1 MANEKIEVGYRH
13 IGTFANVDYHHKFL
27 IYTDKIG
34 RQYTISGWRG
44 KETTPQLPLGKIHI
58 KTGLPEYIGLP
69 YDAKNPDNINNRKSA
84 WYRDEHDNPI
94 APQKQYRE
102 LITEAPDLSAKWAE
116 MVRNAQSKN
125 NIYPYD
131 YLRQNSN
138 TLADTLLREAGFP
151 EPEKDG
157 IFQHLAPGSGNKL
170 NKSLVPKDPEDPHVS
185 DIKDLSYLDEE
196 KLRGN
201 PQYAMQIQEETSHHV
216 ETAATTDNPKPQSK
230 YEETMAM
237 LQGLL
242 NDTDGSY
249 AKKLLADN
257 PDKVASFNER
267 VQQTLEEEWQQQL
280 VAQENQNIQQEQQRG
295 FSRSV

>member
-13 IGTFANVDYHHKFL
+13 IGTFAKVEYHHKFL
-27 IYTDKIG
+27 LYTDKTG
-34 RQYTISGWRG
+34 QRYTISGWTG
-44 KETTPQLPLGKIHI
+44 EETSPQLPLGKIHI
-58 KTGLPEYIGLP
+58 ETGLPNHMGLP
-69 YDAKNPDNINNRKSA
+69 YDANNPDNFDNRKTA
-84 WYRDEHDNPI
+84 WYKNADKEPI
-94 APQKQYRE
+94 SPQKQYRE
-102 LITEAPDLSAKWAE
+102 LIAEAPDLSVKWAE
-116 MVRNAQSKN
+116 MVRNAQSKD

-157 IFQHLAPGSGNKL
+157 IFRHLAPGSGNRL
-170 NKSLVPKDPEDPHVS
+170 DRNLVPQHPDDAGIS
-185 DIKDLSYLDEE
+185 DLKDLSYLEEE
-196 KLRGN
+196 KFKEN
-201 PQYAMQIQEETSHHV
+201 PQYAMQTQSEPV
-216 ETAATTDNPKPQSK
+216 ENPQPQSK

-267 VQQTLEEEWQQQL
+267 VQQALEEERQQQL
-280 VAQENQNIQQEQQRG
+280 AVQEEQNIQQEQQRG
-295 FSRSV
+295 FSRSI

>member
-13 IGTFANVDYHHKFL
+13 IGTFAKVEYHHKFL
-27 IYTDKIG
+27 LYTDKTG
-34 RQYTISGWRG
+34 QRYTISGWTG
-44 KETTPQLPLGKIHI
+44 EETSPQLPLGKIHI
-58 KTGLPEYIGLP
+58 ETGLPNHMGLP
-69 YDAKNPDNINNRKSA
+69 YDANNPDNFDNRKTA
-84 WYRDEHDNPI
+84 WYKNADKEPI
-94 APQKQYRE
+94 SPQKQYRE
-102 LITEAPDLSAKWAE
+102 LIAEAPDLSAKWAE
-116 MVRNAQSKN
+116 MVRNAQSKD

-157 IFQHLAPGSGNKL
+157 IFRHLAPGSGNRL
-170 NKSLVPKDPEDPHVS
+170 DRNLVPQHPDDVGIS
-185 DIKDLSYLDEE
+185 DLKDLSYLEEE
-196 KLRGN
+196 KFKEN
-201 PQYAMQIQEETSHHV
+201 PQYAMQTQSEPV
-216 ETAATTDNPKPQSK
+216 ENPKPQSK

-267 VQQTLEEEWQQQL
+267 VQQALEEERQQQL

>member
-13 IGTFANVDYHHKFL
+13 IGTFAGVDYHHKFL
-27 IYTDKIG
+27 LYTDKTG
-34 RQYTISGWRG
+34 GQYTISGWTG
-44 KETTPQLPLGKIHI
+44 EETTPQLPLGKIHI
-58 KTGLPEYIGLP
+58 KTGLPEHIGRP
-69 YDAKNPDNINNRKSA
+69 YDAENPDNINNRRNA
-84 WYRDEHDNPI
+84 WYKDEYDNPI

-102 LITEAPDLSAKWAE
+102 LIAEAPDLSAKWQE
-116 MVRNAQSKN
+116 MVRNAQSKD

-131 YLRQNSN
+131 FLRQNSN

-157 IFQHLAPGSGNKL
+157 IFRHLAPGSGNRL
-170 NKSLVPKDPEDPHVS
+170 DRNLVPQHPDDAGIS
-185 DIKDLSYLDEE
+185 DLKDLSSLEEE
-196 KLRGN
+196 KFKEN
-201 PQYAMQIQEETSHHV
+201 PQYAMQTQSEPV
-216 ETAATTDNPKPQSK
+216 ENPKPQSK

-237 LQGLL
+237 LKGLL

-267 VQQTLEEEWQQQL
+267 VQQALEEERQQQL

>member
-13 IGTFANVDYHHKFL
+13 IGTFAKVEYHHKFL
-27 IYTDKIG
+27 LYTDKTG
-34 RQYTISGWRG
+34 QRYTISGWTG
-44 KETTPQLPLGKIHI
+44 EETSPQLPLGKIHI
-58 KTGLPEYIGLP
+58 ETGLPNHMGLP
-69 YDAKNPDNINNRKSA
+69 YDANNPDNFDNRKTA
-84 WYRDEHDNPI
+84 WYKNADKEPI
-94 APQKQYRE
+94 SPQKQYRE
-102 LITEAPDLSAKWAE
+102 LIAEAPDLSVKWAE
-116 MVRNAQSKN
+116 MVRNAQSKD

-157 IFQHLAPGSGNKL
+157 IFRHLAPGSGNKL
-170 NKSLVPKDPEDPHVS
+170 DRNLVPQHPDDAGIS
-185 DIKDLSYLDEE
+185 DLKDLSYLEE
-196 KLRGN
+196 EEFKED
-201 PQYAMQIQEETSHHV
+201 PQYAMQTQPEPAE
-216 ETAATTDNPKPQSK
+216 NPKPESK

-257 PDKVASFNER
+257 PYKVASFNER
-267 VQQTLEEEWQQQL
+267 VQQALEEEQQQQL

-295 FSRSV
+295 FSRSI

>member
-13 IGTFANVDYHHKFL
+13 IGTFAGVDYHHKFL
-27 IYTDKIG
+27 LYTDKTG
-34 RQYTISGWRG
+34 GQYTISGWTG
-44 KETTPQLPLGKIHI
+44 EETTPQLPLGKIHI
-58 KTGLPEYIGLP
+58 KTGLPEHIGRP
-69 YDAKNPDNINNRKSA
+69 YDAENPDNINNRRNA
-84 WYRDEHDNPI
+84 WYKDEYDNPI

-102 LITEAPDLSAKWAE
+102 LIAEAPDLSAKWQE
-116 MVRNAQSKN
+116 MVRNAQSKD

-131 YLRQNSN
+131 FLRQNSN

-157 IFQHLAPGSGNKL
+157 IFRHLAPGSGNRL
-170 NKSLVPKDPEDPHVS
+170 DRNLVPQHPDDAGIS
-185 DIKDLSYLDEE
+185 DLKDLSYLEEE
-196 KLRGN
+196 KFKEN
-201 PQYAMQIQEETSHHV
+201 PQYAMQTQSEPV
-216 ETAATTDNPKPQSK
+216 ENPKPQSK

-267 VQQTLEEEWQQQL
+267 VQQALEEERQQQL

>member
-13 IGTFANVDYHHKFL
+13 IGTFAKVEYHHKFL
-27 IYTDKIG
+27 LYTDKTG
-34 RQYTISGWRG
+34 QRYTISGWTG
-44 KETTPQLPLGKIHI
+44 EETSPQLPLGKIHI
-58 KTGLPEYIGLP
+58 ETGLPNHMGLP
-69 YDAKNPDNINNRKSA
+69 YDANNPDNFDNRKTA
-84 WYRDEHDNPI
+84 WYKNADKEPI
-94 APQKQYRE
+94 SPQKQYRE
-102 LITEAPDLSAKWAE
+102 LIAEAPDLSAKWAE
-116 MVRNAQSKN
+116 MVRNAQSKD

-157 IFQHLAPGSGNKL
+157 IFRHLAPGSGNKL
-170 NKSLVPKDPEDPHVS
+170 DRNLVPQHPDDAGIS
-185 DIKDLSYLDEE
+185 DLKDLSYLEEE
-196 KLRGN
+196 KFKEN
-201 PQYAMQIQEETSHHV
+201 PQYAMQTQSEPV
-216 ETAATTDNPKPQSK
+216 ENPKPQSK

-267 VQQTLEEEWQQQL
+267 VQQALEEERQQQL
-280 VAQENQNIQQEQQRG
+280 AVQEEQNIQQEQQRG
-295 FSRSV
+295 FSRSI

>member
-13 IGTFANVDYHHKFL
+13 IGTFANVEYHHKFL
-27 IYTDKIG
+27 LYTDKTG
-34 RQYTISGWRG
+34 GQYTISGWTG
-44 KETTPQLPLGKIHI
+44 EETTPQLPLGKIHI
-58 KTGLPEYIGLP
+58 KTGLPEHIGRP
-69 YDAKNPDNINNRKSA
+69 YDAENPDNINNRRNA
-84 WYRDEHDNPI
+84 WYKDEYDNPI

-102 LITEAPDLSAKWAE
+102 LIAEAPDLSAKWQE
-116 MVRNAQSKN
+116 MVRNAQSKD

-131 YLRQNSN
+131 FLRQNSN

-157 IFQHLAPGSGNKL
+157 IFRHLAPGSGNRL
-170 NKSLVPKDPEDPHVS
+170 DRNLVPQHPDDAGIS
-185 DIKDLSYLDEE
+185 DLKDLSYLEEE
-196 KLRGN
+196 KFKEN
-201 PQYAMQIQEETSHHV
+201 PQYAMQTQSEPV
-216 ETAATTDNPKPQSK
+216 ENPKPQSK

-267 VQQTLEEEWQQQL
+267 VQQALEEERQQQL
-280 VAQENQNIQQEQQRG
+280 AVQEEQNIQQEQQRG
-295 FSRSV
+295 FSRSI

>member
-27 IYTDKIG
+27 IYTDKTG
-34 RQYTISGWRG
+34 RQYTISGWTG

-58 KTGLPEYIGLP
+58 KTGLPEHIGLP
-69 YDAKNPDNINNRKSA
+69 YDAENPDNINNRKNA

-94 APQKQYRE
+94 TPQKQYRE
-102 LITEAPDLSAKWAE
+102 LIAESPNLSAKWQE
-116 MVRNAQSKN
+116 MVRNAQSKD

-131 YLRQNSN
+131 FLRQNSN

-157 IFQHLAPGSGNKL
+157 IFRHLAPGSGNKL
-170 NKSLVPKDPEDPHVS
+170 DRNLVPQHPDDAGIS
-185 DIKDLSYLDEE
+185 DLKDLSYLEEE
-196 KLRGN
+196 KFKEN
-201 PQYAMQIQEETSHHV
+201 PQYAMQTQPEPAE
-216 ETAATTDNPKPQSK
+216 NPKPRSK
-230 YEETMAM
+230 YEETMAI

-242 NDTDGSY
+242 NDTDGLY

-267 VQQTLEEEWQQQL
+267 VQQALEEEWQQQL
-280 VAQENQNIQQEQQRG
+280 VAQENQNIQQEQQG

>member
-13 IGTFANVDYHHKFL
+13 IGTFAKVEYHHKFL
-27 IYTDKIG
+27 LYTDKTG
-34 RQYTISGWRG
+34 QRYTISGWTG
-44 KETTPQLPLGKIHI
+44 EETSPQLPLGKIHI
-58 KTGLPEYIGLP
+58 ETGLPNHMGLP
-69 YDAKNPDNINNRKSA
+69 YDANNPDNFDNRKTA
-84 WYRDEHDNPI
+84 WYKNADKEPI
-94 APQKQYRE
+94 SPQKQYRE
-102 LITEAPDLSAKWAE
+102 LIAEAPDLSVKWAE
-116 MVRNAQSKN
+116 MVRNAQSKD

-157 IFQHLAPGSGNKL
+157 IFRHLAPGSGNRL
-170 NKSLVPKDPEDPHVS
+170 DRNLVPQHPDDAGIS
-185 DIKDLSYLDEE
+185 DLKDLSYLEEE
-196 KLRGN
+196 KFKEN
-201 PQYAMQIQEETSHHV
+201 PQYAMQTQSEPV
-216 ETAATTDNPKPQSK
+216 ENPKPQSK

-267 VQQTLEEEWQQQL
+267 VQQALEEERQQQL
-280 VAQENQNIQQEQQRG
+280 AVQEEQNIQQEQQRG
-295 FSRSV
+295 FSRSI

>member
-13 IGTFANVDYHHKFL
+13 IGTFANVEYHHKFL
-27 IYTDKIG
+27 LYTDKTG
-34 RQYTISGWRG
+34 GQYTISGWTG
-44 KETTPQLPLGKIHI
+44 EETTPQLPLGKIHI
-58 KTGLPEYIGLP
+58 KTGLPEHIGRP
-69 YDAKNPDNINNRKSA
+69 YDAENPDNINNRRNA
-84 WYRDEHDNPI
+84 WYKDEYDNPI

-102 LITEAPDLSAKWAE
+102 LIAEAPDLSAKWQE
-116 MVRNAQSKN
+116 MVRNAQSKD

-131 YLRQNSN
+131 FLRQNSN

-157 IFQHLAPGSGNKL
+157 IFRHLAPGSGNKL
-170 NKSLVPKDPEDPHVS
+170 DRNLVPQHPDDAGIS
-185 DIKDLSYLDEE
+185 DLKDLSYLEEE
-196 KLRGN
+196 KFKEN
-201 PQYAMQIQEETSHHV
+201 PQYAMQTQSEPV
-216 ETAATTDNPKPQSK
+216 ENPKPQSK

-267 VQQTLEEEWQQQL
+267 VQQALEEERQQQL
-280 VAQENQNIQQEQQRG
+280 VTQENQNIQQEQQRG

>member
-13 IGTFANVDYHHKFL
+13 IGTFAKVEYHHKFL
-27 IYTDKIG
+27 LYTDKTG
-34 RQYTISGWRG
+34 QRYTISGWTG
-44 KETTPQLPLGKIHI
+44 EETSPQLPLGKIHI
-58 KTGLPEYIGLP
+58 ETGLPNHMGLP
-69 YDAKNPDNINNRKSA
+69 YDANNPDNFDNRKTA
-84 WYRDEHDNPI
+84 WYKNADKEPI
-94 APQKQYRE
+94 SPQKQYRE
-102 LITEAPDLSAKWAE
+102 LIAEAPDLSAKWAE
-116 MVRNAQSKN
+116 MVRNAQSKD

-157 IFQHLAPGSGNKL
+157 IFRHLAPGSGNKL
-170 NKSLVPKDPEDPHVS
+170 DRNLVPQHPDDAGIS
-185 DIKDLSYLDEE
+185 DLKDLSYLEEE
-196 KLRGN
+196 KFKEN
-201 PQYAMQIQEETSHHV
+201 PQYAMQTQSEPV
-216 ETAATTDNPKPQSK
+216 ENPKPQSK

-267 VQQTLEEEWQQQL
+267 VQQASEEERQQQL

>member
-13 IGTFANVDYHHKFL
+13 IGTFAKVEYHHKFL
-27 IYTDKIG
+27 LYTDKTG
-34 RQYTISGWRG
+34 QRYTISGWTG
-44 KETTPQLPLGKIHI
+44 EETSPQLPLGKIHI
-58 KTGLPEYIGLP
+58 ETGLPNHMGLP
-69 YDAKNPDNINNRKSA
+69 YDANNPDNFDNRKTA
-84 WYRDEHDNPI
+84 WYKNADKEPI
-94 APQKQYRE
+94 SPQKQYRE
-102 LITEAPDLSAKWAE
+102 LIAEAPDLSVKWAE
-116 MVRNAQSKN
+116 MVRNAQSKD

-157 IFQHLAPGSGNKL
+157 IFRHLAPGSGNRL
-170 NKSLVPKDPEDPHVS
+170 DRNLVPQHPDDAGIS
-185 DIKDLSYLDEE
+185 DLKDLSYLEEE
-196 KLRGN
+196 KFKEN
-201 PQYAMQIQEETSHHV
+201 PQYAMQTQSEPV
-216 ETAATTDNPKPQSK
+216 ENPQPQSK

-267 VQQTLEEEWQQQL
+267 VQQALEEERQQQL
-280 VAQENQNIQQEQQRG
+280 AVQEEQNIQQEQQRG
-295 FSRSV
+295 LSRSI

>member
-1 MANEKIEVGYRH
+1 MSEKIEIGYRN
-13 IGTFANVDYHHKFL
+13 IGNKFGVDYHHKFIL
-27 IYTDKIG
+27 YTNKDG
-34 RQYTISGWRG
+34 QQFTISGWTDD
-44 KETTPQLPLGKIHI
+44 ENQNPNLPFGNIRILANS
-58 KTGLPEYIGLP
+58 P
-69 YDAKNPDNINNRKSA
+69 YDENNPDSPARHP
-84 WYRDEHDNPI
+84 E
-94 APQKQYRE
+94 QKQYRE
-102 LITEAPDLSAKWAE
+102 LIAEAPDLSAKWQE
-116 MVRNAQSKN
+116 MVRNAQSKD

-157 IFQHLAPGSGNKL
+157 IFRHLAPGSGNKL
-170 NKSLVPKDPEDPHVS
+170 DRNLVPQHPDDAGIS
-185 DIKDLSYLDEE
+185 DLKDLSYLEEE
-196 KLRGN
+196 KFKEN
-201 PQYAMQIQEETSHHV
+201 PQYAMQTQSEPV
-216 ETAATTDNPKPQSK
+216 ENPKPQSK

-267 VQQTLEEEWQQQL
+267 VQQALEEERQQQL
-280 VAQENQNIQQEQQRG
+280 VTQENQNIQQEQQRG

>member
-1 MANEKIEVGYRH
+1 MANERIEVGYRH

-27 IYTDKIG
+27 LYTDKTG
-34 RQYTISGWRG
+34 QQYTISGWAG
-44 KETTPQLPLGKIHI
+44 KEISPQLPLGKIHI
-58 KTGLPEYIGLP
+58 ETGLPKNIGLP
-69 YDAKNPDNINNRKSA
+69 YNAQNPDNFNNRKTA
-84 WYRDEHDNPI
+84 WYKSLDKEPI
-94 APQKQYRE
+94 SPQKQYRE
-102 LITEAPDLSAKWAE
+102 LIVEAPDLSAKWAE
-116 MVRNAQSKN
+116 MVRNAQSKD

-151 EPEKDG
+151 EPAKDG

-170 NKSLVPKDPEDPHVS
+170 DKSLVPKDPEDVHIS

-201 PQYAMQIQEETSHHV
+201 PQYAIKIQAETTYPS
-216 ETAATTDNPKPQSK
+216 EIAAGTDNSQPQSK
-230 YEETMAM
+230 YEETMAI

-242 NDTDGSY
+242 NDTDGLY

-267 VQQTLEEEWQQQL
+267 VQQALEEERQQQL

>member
-13 IGTFANVDYHHKFL
+13 IGTFAGVDYHHKFL
-27 IYTDKIG
+27 LYTDKTG
-34 RQYTISGWRG
+34 GQYTISGWTG
-44 KETTPQLPLGKIHI
+44 EETTPQLPLGKIHI
-58 KTGLPEYIGLP
+58 KTGLPEHIGRP
-69 YDAKNPDNINNRKSA
+69 YDAENPDNINNRRNA
-84 WYRDEHDNPI
+84 WYKDEYDNPI

-102 LITEAPDLSAKWAE
+102 LIAEAPDLSAKWQE
-116 MVRNAQSKN
+116 MVRNAQSKD

-131 YLRQNSN
+131 FLRQNSN

-157 IFQHLAPGSGNKL
+157 IFRHLAPGSGNKL
-170 NKSLVPKDPEDPHVS
+170 DRNLVPKHPDDAGIS
-185 DIKDLSYLDEE
+185 DLKDLSYLEEE
-196 KLRGN
+196 KLREN
-201 PQYAMQIQEETSHHV
+201 PQYAMQTQAETPHHT
-216 ETAATTDNPKPQSK
+216 ETAAATDNPQPQSK

-257 PDKVASFNER
+257 PDKFASFNER
-267 VQQTLEEEWQQQL
+267 VQQASEEERQQQF

>member
-13 IGTFANVDYHHKFL
+13 IGTFAKVEYHHKFL
-27 IYTDKIG
+27 LYTDKTG
-34 RQYTISGWRG
+34 QRYTISGWTG
-44 KETTPQLPLGKIHI
+44 EETSSQLPLGKIHI
-58 KTGLPEYIGLP
+58 ETGLPNHMGLP
-69 YDAKNPDNINNRKSA
+69 YDANNPDNFDNRKTA
-84 WYRDEHDNPI
+84 WYKNADKEPI
-94 APQKQYRE
+94 SPQKQYRE
-102 LITEAPDLSAKWAE
+102 LIAEAPDLSAKWAE
-116 MVRNAQSKN
+116 MVRNAQSKD

-157 IFQHLAPGSGNKL
+157 IFRHLAPGSGNRL
-170 NKSLVPKDPEDPHVS
+170 DRNLVPQHPDDAGIS
-185 DIKDLSYLDEE
+185 DLKDLSYLEEE
-196 KLRGN
+196 KFKEN
-201 PQYAMQIQEETSHHV
+201 PQYAMQTQSEPV
-216 ETAATTDNPKPQSK
+216 ENPKPQSK

-267 VQQTLEEEWQQQL
+267 VQQALEEERQQQL
-280 VAQENQNIQQEQQRG
+280 VAQENQNLQQEQQRG

>member
-13 IGTFANVDYHHKFL
+13 IGTFAKVEYHHKFL
-27 IYTDKIG
+27 LYTDKTG
-34 RQYTISGWRG
+34 QRYTISGWTG
-44 KETTPQLPLGKIHI
+44 EETSPQLPLGKIHI
-58 KTGLPEYIGLP
+58 ETGLPNHMGLP
-69 YDAKNPDNINNRKSA
+69 YDANNPDNFDNRKTA
-84 WYRDEHDNPI
+84 WYKNADKEPI
-94 APQKQYRE
+94 SPQKQYRE
-102 LITEAPDLSAKWAE
+102 LIAEAPDLSAKWAE
-116 MVRNAQSKN
+116 MVRNAQSKD

-157 IFQHLAPGSGNKL
+157 IFRHLAPGSGNKL
-170 NKSLVPKDPEDPHVS
+170 DRNLVPQHPDDAGIS
-185 DIKDLSYLDEE
+185 DLKDLSYLEEE
-196 KLRGN
+196 KFKEN
-201 PQYAMQIQEETSHHV
+201 PQYAMQTQSEPV
-216 ETAATTDNPKPQSK
+216 ENPKPQSK

-267 VQQTLEEEWQQQL
+267 VQQALEEERQQQL

>member
-13 IGTFANVDYHHKFL
+13 IGTFANVEYHHKFL
-27 IYTDKIG
+27 LYTDKTG
-34 RQYTISGWRG
+34 GQYTISGWTG
-44 KETTPQLPLGKIHI
+44 EETTPQLPLGKIHI
-58 KTGLPEYIGLP
+58 KTGLPEHIGRP
-69 YDAKNPDNINNRKSA
+69 YDAENPDNINNRRNA
-84 WYRDEHDNPI
+84 WYKDEYDNPI

-102 LITEAPDLSAKWAE
+102 LIAEAPDLSAKWQE
-116 MVRNAQSKN
+116 MVRNAQSKD

-131 YLRQNSN
+131 FLRQNSN

-157 IFQHLAPGSGNKL
+157 IFRHLAPGSGNRL
-170 NKSLVPKDPEDPHVS
+170 DRNLVPQHPDDAGIS
-185 DIKDLSYLDEE
+185 DLKDLSYLEEE
-196 KLRGN
+196 KFKEN
-201 PQYAMQIQEETSHHV
+201 PQYAMQTQSEPV
-216 ETAATTDNPKPQSK
+216 ENPKPQSK

-267 VQQTLEEEWQQQL
+267 VQQALEEERQQQL
-280 VAQENQNIQQEQQRG
+280 VTQENQNIQQEQQRG